1 MQSRKI
7 KTEKSAALYCRLS
20 RDDDIQGESNSI
32 ANQKKILLKYAKD
45 HGIENVEVYVDDG
58 FSGTNFNRPDFK
70 RMMEDIENDL
80 IDTVIVKDLS
90 RFGRNYL
97 EVGYYLEEYFPSNDI
112 RFIAINDNVDSD
124 LGEDDFTPFRNIMN
138 EWYAKDISRKVK
150 SAHRAKALA
159 GEPLSKPV
167 YGYIRNPM
175 DKKHWII
182 DPEAA
187 AVVKKIYSLALS
199 GWGTDQIA
207 RYLESEKILT
217 PTAYWL
223 SKGIVI
229 PGRKDTTLD
238 PYYWGNTTVKGILEK
253 REYMG
258 DVVNFKSYTKSY
270 KNKKRYRNDES
281 DMLIIENVHEPIIDR
296 ATWQAVRTLRSQ
308 SKGRRRS
315 PKSGIINPFSGVMYC
330 ADCGGKMR
338 FRHYDSNGLEY
349 FECSNYKGKGTRGIC
364 ETTHRIR
371 CDALDMVVKEE
382 LRKLTSVYENSKEE
396 FCRFLEKEY
405 ESTCGQNKENLEKRI
420 RTLESRNEQI
430 DILYKKIYEDNC
442 FGKISD
448 EMFSVMSKDYEK
460 EKKDNTELLISLND
474 ELRKEKDG
482 KAMKERFM
490 DTVSYYID
498 VKELTPLVVSE
509 LIERIEVFHATGTGN
524 DKHQRIIIH
533 YNFIGSC
540 ELPEDNDTNEIK
552 IDTRQGMSISY
563 SALAV

>member
-1 MQSRKI
+1 MQSRTI
-7 KTEKSAALYCRLS
+7 RTEKSAALYCRLS

-32 ANQKKILLKYAKD
+32 ANQKKMLMRYAK
-45 HGIENVEVYVDDG
+45 ENGLTNTLTYVDDG
-58 FSGTNFNRPDFK
+58 FSGTNFNRPDFR
-70 RMMEDIENDL
+70 RMMNDIESRL

-112 RFIAINDNVDSD
+112 RFIAINDNVDSS

-159 GEPLSKPV
+159 GEPLSNPV
-167 YGYIRNPM
+167 YGYMKNPE

-187 AVVKKIYSLALS
+187 EIVKWIYDLALN
-199 GWGTDQIA
+199 GKGTDQIA
-207 RYLESEKILT
+207 RILQDEKILT

-229 PGRKDTTLD
+229 PGRKDTTPD
-238 PYYWGNTTVKGILEK
+238 PYYWGNTTVKSILEK

-270 KNKKRYRNDES
+270 KNKKRYRNDEEH
-281 DMLIIENVHEPIIDR
+281 MLIIENVHEPIIDR
-296 ATWQAVRTLRSQ
+296 QTWHSINNMRKR
-308 SKGRRRS
+308 GRRRS
-315 PKSGIINPFSGVMYC
+315 PKSGTVSPFSGVMYC
-330 ADCGGKMR
+330 ADCGAKMR
-338 FRHYDSNGLEY
+338 YRHYYDNGLEY
-349 FECSNYKGKGTRGIC
+349 FECSNYKGRSSRGTC

-371 CDALDMVVKEE
+371 IDALEMIVREE
-382 LRKLTSVYENSKEE
+382 LRKLTSAYESSKEE
-396 FCRFLEKEY
+396 FCKVLEEKHA
-405 ESTCGQNKENLEKRI
+405 SAGRQNREALEKRI
-420 RTLESRNEQI
+420 TALENRNCQI

-448 EMFSVMSKDYEK
+448 EMFMSMSKDYET
-460 EKKDNTELLISLND
+460 EKKENKELLTKLNK
-474 ELRKEKDG
+474 ELSEQKDG
-482 KAMKERFM
+482 QAMRESFM
-490 DTVSYYID
+490 NTVTGYIEMN
-498 VKELTPLVVSE
+498 ELTPRIISE
-509 LIERIEVFHATGTGN
+509 LIDKIEVFHTTGTGN
-524 DKHQRIIIH
+524 DKQQRIIIH

-540 ELPEDNDTNEIK
+540 ELTGNGEESEVK
-552 IDTRQGMSISY
+552 IDTRQGTTVHY
-563 SALAV
+563 KALAI